1 MSILDDVKVGDVF
14 YVPRY
19 SGYGREVTSIHKL
32 TVVSTPKTL
41 VRLVEERAADRE
53 YRAMR
58 SRNEHTT
65 DWPILVSAAGEY
77 GIREA
82 YPGDHPEIEKARDAL
97 ERRNCR
103 TKARNEI
110 EAALRGLR
118 YDNSSEAL
126 RHCRRAIEWL
136 EKS

>member
-1 MSILDDVKVGDVF
+1 ML
-14 YVPRY
+14 YLPRY
-19 SGYGREVTSIHKL
+19 SGYGREAISIHKL

-41 VRLVEERAADRE
+41 VRLVDEGPADRE

-58 SRNEHTT
+58 SRNEGVN
-65 DWPILVSAAGEY
+65 DWPILVGTADEY

-97 ERRNCR
+97 KRRNCR
-103 TKARNEI
+103 TKAVTCLD
-110 EAALRGLR
+110 AAQRAMR
-118 YDNSSEAL
+118 QHEPQEAL
-126 RHCRRAIEWL
+126 EHCRQAVEWL

>member
-14 YVPRY
+14 YLPRY
-19 SGYGREVTSIHKL
+19 SGYGREVVSIHKL

-41 VRLVEERAADRE
+41 VRLVDEGPADRE

-58 SRNEHTT
+58 SRNEGVN
-65 DWPILVSAAGEY
+65 DWPILVGTADEY

-97 ERRNCR
+97 KRRNCR

-110 EAALRGLR
+110 EAALKALR

-126 RHCRRAIEWL
+126 RHCRQAIEWL